1 MLHCIITEC
10 RHTQLEHAG
19 DDALDVAFQE
29 STVLHRDGIRQARGG
44 QKQKPRGP
52 HGRVD
57 SRNDAG
63 LPTLSFKVD
72 NGSMLLDAVILGA
85 GPAGLA
91 VANSMIRAGAKVK
104 VVEPSSRVGGSIRTV
119 REGGWVV
126 ETGPN
131 TLQLEGEGD
140 ETLLAAYGLAEA
152 TQIADM
158 RAAKRFIYA
167 HGKLN
172 GLGGNPLAILTSSLL
187 SWSGKLRL
195 LSEPFR
201 KKGGSA
207 GETVEAFASRRFGP
221 EAAAMLMDPVVSGV
235 HAGDPSK
242 LVMADCFPRIHAFE
256 QEYGSVLNGLRR
268 APKVTRMV
276 VGFPRGMQQMADAMA
291 LTIGDENVR
300 LCSVATQ
307 IRRDAK
313 GWNVA
318 WRNADGI
325 EEGACAKHLVVTAPH
340 WHWASLPFDESV
352 TRMLCDWENAS
363 VPAVTVVARGYAR
376 ADVPHPLD
384 GFGYLTPGGE
394 KRDVLGCLFP
404 TSVLPARAPAG
415 HALLCCF
422 IGGARRPDL
431 AALSDEALSKIVD
444 AELATTLGIKAAP
457 RKEWIQRW
465 DRAIPQYDAG
475 QRRREEALTQAE
487 SSHPG
492 LHFHGAFRGGISL
505 MHVIRTGDTLGQTLA
520 KG

>member
-1 MLHCIITEC
+1 M
-10 RHTQLEHAG
+10 
-19 DDALDVAFQE
+19 V
-29 STVLHRDGIRQARGG
+29 
-44 QKQKPRGP
+44 
-52 HGRVD
+52 
-57 SRNDAG
+57 
-63 LPTLSFKVD
+63 
-72 NGSMLLDAVILGA
+72 LDAVILGG

-91 VANSMIRAGAKVK
+91 VANAMVRAGAKVK
-104 VVEPSSRVGGSIRTV
+104 VIEPAARVGGSIRTI
-119 REGGWVV
+119 REDGWLV

-140 ETLLAAYGLAEA
+140 EALLAAYGLAEA
-152 TQIADM
+152 TQTADM
-158 RAAKRFIYA
+158 RAAKRYIYA
-167 HGKLN
+167 HGKLH
-172 GLGGNPLAILTSSLL
+172 GLGGNPLALLTSGLL

-201 KKGGSA
+201 TKGGHA
-207 GETVEAFASRRFGP
+207 GETVEQFSARRFGP

-268 APKVTRMV
+268 APKMTRKV
-276 VGFPRGMQQMADAMA
+276 VGFPRGMQQLADAMA
-291 LTIGDENVR
+291 SPIGDENVR
-300 LCSVATQ
+300 LRSVATQ

-325 EEGACAKHLVVTAPH
+325 EDGACAKHLVVTAPH

-352 TRMLCDWENAS
+352 TRMLRDWENAS

-384 GFGYLTPGGE
+384 GFGYLTPGAE
-394 KRDVLGCLFP
+394 KRNVLGCLFP
-404 TSVLPARAPAG
+404 TTVLPARAPEG

-431 AALSDEALSKIVD
+431 AGLTDEALSKIVD
-444 AELATTLGIKAAP
+444 DELATTLGIKAAP
-457 RKEWIQRW
+457 RKQWIQRW
-465 DRAIPQYDAG
+465 ERAIPQYDAG
-475 QRRREEALTQAE
+475 QRRREEALKQAE
-487 SSHPG
+487 AAHPG
-492 LHFHGAFRGGISL
+492 LHFHGAFRGGIAL
-505 MHVIRTGDTLGQTLA
+505 MHVIRTGDALGRSLTN
-520 KG
+520 G

>member
-1 MLHCIITEC
+1 M
-10 RHTQLEHAG
+10 
-19 DDALDVAFQE
+19 
-29 STVLHRDGIRQARGG
+29 
-44 QKQKPRGP
+44 
-52 HGRVD
+52 
-57 SRNDAG
+57 
-63 LPTLSFKVD
+63 
-72 NGSMLLDAVILGA
+72 MLDAVILGA

-91 VANSMIRAGAKVK
+91 VANAMIRAGAKVK
-104 VVEPSSRVGGSIRTV
+104 VIEPASRVGGSIRTV

-140 ETLLAAYGLAEA
+140 EALLAAYGLAEA
-152 TQIADM
+152 TQSADM

-172 GLGGNPLAILTSSLL
+172 GLGPNPLSLFGSGLL
-187 SWSGKLRL
+187 SWPGKLRL

-201 KKGGSA
+201 SKGGSA

-242 LVMADCFPRIHAFE
+242 LVMAACFPRIHAFE
-256 QEYGSVLNGLRR
+256 QEYGSVLKGLIRS
-268 APKVTRMV
+268 PKVTRKV
-276 VGFPRGMQQMADAMA
+276 VGFPRGMQQLADAMA
-291 LTIGDENVR
+291 EAIGEENVR
-300 LCSVATQ
+300 LRNVATQ

-313 GWNVA
+313 GWNIA

-325 EEGACAKHLVVTAPH
+325 EAGACAKHLVVTAPH
-340 WHWASLPFDESV
+340 WHWTSLPFDESV
-352 TRMLCDWENAS
+352 SRLLRDWENAS
-363 VPAVTVVARGYAR
+363 VPAVTVVARGYAV

-384 GFGYLTPGGE
+384 GFGYLTPGAE
-394 KRDVLGCLFP
+394 QRDVLGCLFP
-404 TSVLPARAPAG
+404 TSVLPARAPEG

-431 AALSDEALSKIVD
+431 AALSDEALRKIVD
-444 AELATTLGIKAAP
+444 EELAATLGIKAAP

-465 DRAIPQYDAG
+465 DRAIPQYDAS
-475 QRRREEALTQAE
+475 QCRREEALTQAE
-487 SSHPG
+487 AAHPG
-492 LHFHGAFRGGISL
+492 LHFHGAFRGGIAL
-505 MHVIRTGDTLGQTLA
+505 MHVIRTGDALGRALA

>member
-1 MLHCIITEC
+1 M
-10 RHTQLEHAG
+10 
-19 DDALDVAFQE
+19 V
-29 STVLHRDGIRQARGG
+29 
-44 QKQKPRGP
+44 
-52 HGRVD
+52 
-57 SRNDAG
+57 
-63 LPTLSFKVD
+63 
-72 NGSMLLDAVILGA
+72 LDAVILGA

-91 VANSMIRAGAKVK
+91 VANAMTRAGAKVK
-104 VVEPSSRVGGSIRTV
+104 VIEPSARVGGSIRTV
-119 REGGWVV
+119 REDGWLV

-140 ETLLAAYGLAEA
+140 EALLTAYGLAEA
-152 TQIADM
+152 TQCADM
-158 RAAKRFIYA
+158 RAAKRYIYA
-167 HGKLN
+167 HGRLN
-172 GLGGNPLAILTSSLL
+172 GFGGNPLALLTSGLL

-201 KKGGSA
+201 TKGGYV

-235 HAGDPSK
+235 HAGDPAK

-268 APKVTRMV
+268 APKVKRKV
-276 VGFPRGMQQMADAMA
+276 VGFPRGMQQLADAMA
-291 LTIGDENVR
+291 APIGADLR
-300 LCSVATQ
+300 LRCVATQ

-318 WRNADGI
+318 WRNADGV
-325 EEGACAKHLVVTAPH
+325 EEGACARHLIITAPH
-340 WHWASLPFDESV
+340 WHWASLPFDETV
-352 TRMLCDWENAS
+352 TRLLRDWENAS
-363 VPAVTVVARGYAR
+363 VPAVTVVARGYAL

-384 GFGYLTPGGE
+384 GFGYLTPGAE
-394 KRDVLGCLFP
+394 QRDVLGCLFP
-404 TSVLPARAPAG
+404 TSVLPSRAPEG

-431 AALSDEALSKIVD
+431 AALPDEAIRRIVD
-444 AELATTLGIKAAP
+444 EELATTLGIKSAP

-475 QRRREEALTQAE
+475 QRRREAALAQAE
-487 SSHPG
+487 YAHPG

-505 MHVIRTGDTLGQTLA
+505 MHVIRTGDALGRSLA